1 MAKLVL
7 ATGVE
12 QLDNDIARE
21 LAGNGVEV
29 AGECYYLE
37 GILPCCIQKQADT
50 VIISPELAG
59 SSGLQEVIIA
69 LRRSPLD
76 IRVILLPGPEDLDEP
91 RDLAGSVIGAGVYDI
106 VFSTSSSAGSKV
118 NAREVAGRVLTPAT
132 YAEAEALLTS
142 GVGMPHGNPFIVKG
156 REQEQIDDAP
166 LRVEADTTGSAA
178 VQANGKGEKRP
189 RSFGLDNILSAI
201 HRISN
206 RQKGAEHEPLTGDR
220 ESGGE
225 LTWGVEEAWDPP
237 MGKADG
243 SEQDSSANARSITDG
258 KELTRDALSEQ
269 AEEELA
275 CGAEKAGADIPEA
288 ETARDGIHSEKA
300 VEEPVLD
307 AISEKTEEVLVSSAE
322 KTDAEEEPA
331 KDVSI
336 KKTDDESAHDVPTE
350 KAKEGLALDAS
361 SEKNEEDMAWEDPT
375 EKAGEEERLNCDTE
389 EEQALGEDG
398 TESLG
403 DWEVPDESVPE
414 NDYRNQ
420 AQEHRAKESENRQR
434 QNTRRWPSFQARKT
448 VPEKRDLCYLPH
460 QLIAVWSPDGW
471 AKSYTAFNLAALAA
485 AKGFDTALINYDVH
499 CPELD
504 TWFGVK
510 QTGIGDFEEHGAGM
524 LTFGNGFKPESVSR
538 FLKKRAWGIRYLPAG
553 NKLGNICT
561 PGLDTE
567 ALEQTLK
574 IVYQRNAGGKPAI
587 TIVDAGR
594 SYEHASTMAALRQ
607 AAIVLIPTDGSPV
620 IAEVTKQQIEELSRL
635 GHSPRFIEVLFTTP
649 GRKVFHICQER
660 CSVTFDWMTYLID
673 RAAMKPQCL
682 RVDGRRAWE
691 GVLNQLAPSGA
702 GNVFRRL

>member
-1 MAKLVL
+1 MAKVVL

-37 GILPCCIQKQADT
+37 GIMPCCIQRQADT

-59 SSGLQEVIIA
+59 SSSLEEVIIA

-76 IRVILLPGPEDLDEP
+76 IRVILLPGPEDLDDP

-106 VFSTSSSAGSKV
+106 VFSTASSAGSKV
-118 NAREVAGRVLTPAT
+118 NASEVAGRVLAPAT

-142 GVGMPHGNPFIVKG
+142 GVGMPHGNSFIVKG

-166 LRVEADTTGSAA
+166 LRVKADTTGSAA
-178 VQANGKGEKRP
+178 VQADGKGEKRL

-243 SEQDSSANARSITDG
+243 SEQDNSADARSITDG

-275 CGAEKAGADIPEA
+275 CGA
-288 ETARDGIHSEKA
+288 
-300 VEEPVLD
+300 
-307 AISEKTEEVLVSSAE
+307 
-322 KTDAEEEPA
+322 
-331 KDVSI
+331 
-336 KKTDDESAHDVPTE
+336 DDESAHGETVE
-350 KAKEGLALDAS
+350 KDKEGLALDAS

-414 NDYRNQ
+414 NDYQNQ

-620 IAEVTKQQIEELSRL
+620 IAEVTKQQIEELNRL

-673 RAAMKPQCL
+673 RTAMKPQCL
-682 RVDGRRAWE
+682 RADGRRAWE

-702 GNVFRRL
+702 GSILRRL